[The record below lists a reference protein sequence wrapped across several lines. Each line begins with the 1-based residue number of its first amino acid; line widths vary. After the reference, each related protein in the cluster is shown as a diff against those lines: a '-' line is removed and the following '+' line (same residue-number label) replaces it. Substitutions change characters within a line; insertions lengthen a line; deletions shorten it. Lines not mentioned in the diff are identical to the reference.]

1 MKMCWKKFQS
11 TFNIKLNYLSKEIK
25 DEAIKY
31 AKS

>member
-1 MKMCWKKFQS
+1 MCWKKFQS
-11 TFNIKLNYLSKEIK
+11 TFNIKLNNLSKEIK